1 MAKAIMRSAKLASMG
16 NVASSL
22 KHNFRERETANAD
35 ETKTP
40 ENEHLAA
47 RSTDEAMGK
56 LRELLPESRRKDAVL
71 AVEYVCTASPEWW
84 KTATPGQQADF
95 FRRSVEWIE
104 DKYGKENLIVA
115 TIHRDEKSPHLSAYV
130 VPKTQDGRLS
140 AKEFIGNRAQMVAD
154 QTSFAQRV
162 ADLGLERGIEGSK
175 AKHQSIKDF
184 YAQVEKPIRE
194 VTISPEAVS
203 PVLLKKGLISSEY
216 ETPKMVAERL
226 TKAIR
231 AVYAPAVA
239 RANVADSEA
248 RRAAEM
254 ASTAQEKQRQT
265 VEAKQ
270 REAKLQNDA
279 KELIRTLAQGGPAAE
294 QILRAIREKCSAEE
308 KQKTRTQD
316 SGRSR

>member
-56 LRELLPESRRKDAVL
+56 LRALLPENRRKDAVL

-84 KTATPGQQADF
+84 KTATPKEQADF
-95 FRRSVEWIE
+95 FKRSVEWIE

-175 AKHQSIKDF
+175 AKHQTIKDF
-184 YAQVEKPIRE
+184 YAQVEQPVK
-194 VTISPEAVS
+194 VVQISPEAAS
-203 PVLLKKGLISSEY
+203 PRLLKKNFLSSEY
-216 ETPKMVAERL
+216 EGSDAVAKRL
-226 TKAIR
+226 TG
-231 AVYAPAVA
+231 AVNAAYAPVVA
-239 RANVADSEA
+239 RAKVMESEA

-254 ASTAQEKQRQT
+254 AAT
-265 VEAKQ
+265 
-270 REAKLQNDA
+270 A
-279 KELIRTLAQGGPAAE
+279 KEIQSELEATRRKFERHDEVMQILAKGGNAADMVLAEIRKQYEQRKEKKSPEKLKQQGGP
-294 QILRAIREKCSAEE
+294 
-308 KQKTRTQD
+308 TR
-316 SGRSR
+316 G

>member
-1 MAKAIMRSAKLASMG
+1 
-16 NVASSL
+16 
-22 KHNFRERETANAD
+22 FRERETVNAD

-95 FRRSVEWIE
+95 FKRSVEWIE

-175 AKHQSIKDF
+175 AKHQTIKDF
-184 YAQVEKPIRE
+184 YAQVEQPVRE
-194 VTISPEAVS
+194 VRITPEAAS
-203 PVLLKKGLISSEY
+203 PRLLEKSFLSSRH
-216 ETPKMVAERL
+216 ETPEMVAERL
-226 TKAIR
+226 TR
-231 AVYAPAVA
+231 AVSAAYAPVVA
-239 RANVADSEA
+239 KAKVADSEA

-254 ASTAQEKQRQT
+254 AFTAQEKQRQV
-265 VEAKQ
+265 VEARQ
-270 REAKLQNDA
+270 TAAKLLNDG
-279 KELIRTLAQGGPAAE
+279 KELIRILAQGGPAAE
-294 QILRAIREKCSAEE
+294 KILQTARERLAAEE
-308 KQKTRTQD
+308 KQKTRAQD

>member
-22 KHNFRERETANAD
+22 KHNFRERETVNAD

-56 LRELLPESRRKDAVL
+56 LRALLPESRRKDAVL

-95 FRRSVEWIE
+95 FKRSVEWIE

-162 ADLGLERGIEGSK
+162 TDLGLERGIEGSK

-184 YAQVEKPIRE
+184 YAQVEKPVRE
-194 VTISPEAVS
+194 AKISPEAAS
-203 PVLLKKGLISSEY
+203 PRLLKKGLLSSEY
-216 ETPKMVAERL
+216 EGADAVAKRL
-226 TKAIR
+226 TE
-231 AVYAPAVA
+231 AVNAFYAPAVE
-239 RANVADSEA
+239 RAKVADSAVQRAKEMEA
-248 RRAAEM
+248 TLREQQKRLGELDKVMRSFNANEQTTIIRIAMAGAAKVKE
-254 ASTAQEKQRQT
+254 T
-265 VEAKQ
+265 
-270 REAKLQNDA
+270 REAN
-279 KELIRTLAQGGPAAE
+279 
-294 QILRAIREKCSAEE
+294 AIEMLKARMDHS
-308 KQKTRTQD
+308 QD
-316 SGRSR
+316 KGRSR